1 MIGSFLPVAAGR
13 ILSALVPLAIRV
25 VLQVSSTAA
34 ASASAPSAGN
44 AVGVDYRTSRSVG
57 RGSHGWRCSIPRSM
71 TTGMDNMTSD
81 AQPAMA
87 DTALAPSPGIA
98 SQAPAPASTTKYAV
112 LGAVSFV
119 HVLNDMMQSVIIAI
133 YPLLKGEFALSF
145 FQIGAIT
152 LTFQLTASLLQPVV
166 GAVTDKKQLPYSL
179 PIGMCFTLVGL
190 LMLAVA
196 PTYPILLLSVALIG
210 CGSSVFHPE
219 SSRVARMA
227 SGGRYGLAQSLFQI
241 GGNVGQAL
249 GPLLAAGIVLK
260 FGRGHAG
267 WFGLA
272 ALLAIVILLQVSRWY
287 SHHINERV
295 RKRLPTDE
303 PTFPPAVVRRT
314 LGVLMVLMF
323 SKFVYLASISSY
335 YEFYLIHHF
344 GLSMTTATQLLSVF
358 LVAVAAGTLI
368 GGPIGDRIGRRQVIW
383 FSILGIAPF
392 TLLLPHVGL
401 AWTVALSVV
410 IGVVLASAFPAI
422 IVYAQ
427 DMIPHR
433 IGMVSG
439 MFYGLSFGLGGIGAA
454 VLGVV
459 ADHFGIEFVYE
470 LCAFLPLL
478 GLLAVFLPDVRPSA
492 PVYVRAPT
500 RP

>member
-1 MIGSFLPVAAGR
+1 MEHMTSEARPAVIEPDPLPALDAAPPVA
-13 ILSALVPLAIRV
+13 P
-25 VLQVSSTAA
+25 Q
-34 ASASAPSAGN
+34 
-44 AVGVDYRTSRSVG
+44 RSPTRYG
-57 RGSHGWRCSIPRSM
+57 
-71 TTGMDNMTSD
+71 
-81 AQPAMA
+81 
-87 DTALAPSPGIA
+87 
-98 SQAPAPASTTKYAV
+98 V

-119 HVLNDMMQSVIIAI
+119 HVLNDMMQSVIVAI
-133 YPLLKGEFALSF
+133 YPLLKGEFDLSF

-179 PIGMCFTLVGL
+179 PVGMFFTLAGL
-190 LMLAVA
+190 LLMSVA
-196 PTYPILLLSVALIG
+196 PTYPILLLSVGLIG

-227 SGGRYGLAQSLFQI
+227 SGGKYGLAQSVFQI

-260 FGRGHAG
+260 FGRSHVG

-272 ALLAIVILLQVSRWY
+272 ALLAIVVLLQVSRWY
-287 SHHINERV
+287 SRHIDERV
-295 RKRLPTDE
+295 RKRLPTDQ
-303 PTFPPAVVRRT
+303 PMFPKPVVHRT

-323 SKFVYLASISSY
+323 SKFFYLASISSY

-344 GLSMTTATQLLSVF
+344 GLSMTAATNLLSVF

-392 TLLLPHVGL
+392 TLLLPHVDL
-401 AWTVALSVV
+401 AWTVGLTVI

-459 ADHFGIEFVYE
+459 ADAYSIEFVYQV
-470 LCAFLPLL
+470 CAFLPLL
-478 GLLAVFLPDVRPSA
+478 GLFAVFLPDVRPSE
-492 PVYVRAPT
+492 PVYVVKGAPRA
-500 RP
+500 